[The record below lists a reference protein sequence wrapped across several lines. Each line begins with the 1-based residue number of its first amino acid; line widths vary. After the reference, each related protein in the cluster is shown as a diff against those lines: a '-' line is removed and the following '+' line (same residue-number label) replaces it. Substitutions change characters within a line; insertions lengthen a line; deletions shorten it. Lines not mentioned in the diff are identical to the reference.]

1 MAAHSDVADQ
11 ATTEAARPKVLVIDD
26 ERGPRESLRILLK
39 TDYDVLCADSVDEGV
54 RMLQEHHPD
63 MVIMDIRMPGKSGI
77 EGLKVIRDL
86 DAVVS
91 VVMFTGFGAL
101 ETAQE
106 AIRLGANDYLKKPFD
121 AFEIREVVHR
131 YVRRTQVERRR
142 RQTVDELGQ
151 LNQTLKEELAR
162 KEHLAVLGRK
172 SAELMH
178 DIRQPLTAVTAYVDL
193 LSTELKDVQTHFG
206 DRWQETAQYL
216 DRIENGAERCRRLAD
231 MWLDISRGKLNRTPI
246 QVREI
251 VDAVVH
257 DCRSLAAGRK
267 VVLAVEMDDG
277 ATVINV
283 DRMQYT
289 RALQNLVVN
298 AVEAVHPGSGRVKV
312 WCRCDGGQVELGV
325 EDNGCGM
332 SPEQIKRS
340 VEPFFSTKQGTGTGL
355 GLFIARQAVESHGG
369 AMRIESETGKGT
381 RITITVPRGDNTS
394 SQNPESRIQNESPTS
409 AKASVQ
415 RE

>member
-1 MAAHSDVADQ
+1 MAAHSDVADK
-11 ATTEAARPKVLVIDD
+11 ATTETARPKVLVIDD

-39 TDYDVLCADSVDEGV
+39 TEYDVLCAESVDVGV
-54 RMLQEHHPD
+54 TMLKEHHPD

-77 EGLKVIRDL
+77 EGLKAIRDL
-86 DAVVS
+86 DTAVS

-151 LNQTLKEELAR
+151 LNQTLKEELVR

-193 LSTELKDVQTHFG
+193 LSSELKDVQTHFG
-206 DRWQETAQYL
+206 DRWQETSAYL
-216 DRIENGAERCRRLAD
+216 DKIENGAERCRRLAD
-231 MWLDISRGKLNRTPI
+231 MWLDISRGKLNRAPI
-246 QVREI
+246 RVQEI
-251 VDAVVH
+251 GDAVVH
-257 DCRSLAAGRK
+257 DCRSLVDERK
-267 VVLAVEMDDG
+267 VVLMVEMDDG

-289 RALQNLVVN
+289 RALQNLLVN
-298 AVEAVHPGSGRVKV
+298 AVEAVQPGTGRVKV

-340 VEPFFSTKQGTGTGL
+340 VEPFFSTKPGTGTGL
-355 GLFIARQAVESHGG
+355 GLFIARQAVEAHGG
-369 AMRIESETGKGT
+369 TMRIESETGKGT
-381 RITITVPRGDNTS
+381 RITITAPCGDNTS
-394 SQNPESRIQNESPTS
+394 SQNPE
-409 AKASVQ
+409 
-415 RE
+415 